1 MANQTTQSTN
11 FMIFPGEV
19 FAETKEF
26 DSNIR
31 QLLPYYDEM
40 LSAIALCVP
49 SNSKHILELG
59 CGTGE
64 LTLKVLQ
71 QCPKAEIITVDYSP
85 RMIDFVQEKMEKA
98 GEDQRVETIQFDF
111 GAWANNEAGSNFGN
125 NFDAIVSSLAI
136 HHLSDDMKAKLF
148 QKVASS
154 LKPNGYFWNCD
165 PLLPEFPELS
175 DVYQQSRQ
183 RWAQKQGIDLDAV
196 RSKVGKS
203 DTQGYSSQDQLAT
216 LDSQLKMLEKA
227 GFSKTAVIWKYY
239 NIAVFGG
246 IW

>member
-1 MANQTTQSTN
+1 MANQTTQSAN
-11 FMIFPGEV
+11 SMIFPGEV

-26 DSNIR
+26 DTNIR

-49 SNSKHILELG
+49 PESKRILELG

-64 LTLKVLQ
+64 LTRKVLQ

-85 RMIDFVQEKMEKA
+85 RMIDFVQEKMENQ
-98 GEDQRVETIQFDF
+98 GEDQRIETIQLDF
-111 GAWANNEAGSNFGN
+111 GAWAKNEAGSDLGN
-125 NFDAIVSSLAI
+125 NFDAIISSLAI
-136 HHLSDDMKAKLF
+136 HHLSDDMKVTLF
-148 QKVASS
+148 QKIASS
-154 LKPNGYFWNCD
+154 LNPKGCFWNCD
-165 PLLPEFPELS
+165 PLLPEFEELS

-196 RSKVGKS
+196 RSKIGKS
-203 DTQGYSSQDQLAT
+203 ETQGYSSQDQLAT
-216 LDSQLKMLEKA
+216 LDSQLEMLKKA

-239 NIAVFGG
+239 NMAVFGG
-246 IW
+246 IR